1 MDKITIKQAVK
12 TAEELKYSDTVID
25 KIKKAKSEYEIS
37 RILASAR
44 KEMKSQEDIYETL
57 NKYYCVDLLQRNRG
71 ICD

>member
-12 TAEELKYSDTVID
+12 TAEELRYSDTVIE

-44 KEMKSQEDIYETL
+44 KEMKS
-57 NKYYCVDLLQRNRG
+57 
-71 ICD
+71 